1 MTCFIKLLWK
11 REMTSPRIVLSF
23 FVLIILSLVSGCSS
37 AAQRM
42 EKESNKPW
50 SERIARSFLTMHP
63 DSISYPTELKSKRW
77 NYEQGV
83 MMEALFHEWQLTGD
97 STYVRYI
104 KKNLDDYVGEDG
116 TIHTY
121 RFDEY
126 QLDNITPGKA
136 LLRMYTLTGKKK
148 YRAAADTLRRQLRE
162 QPRTSEGGFWHKR
175 IYPHQMWLDG
185 LYMAEPFYALY
196 STMTNDSAAFD
207 DIMKQFILSAA
218 HSFDSTSGLY
228 FHGWDESKT
237 QRWADPRT
245 GCSQN
250 LWGRAIGWYAMGLI
264 DALEYIPQHH
274 PQRPALMKILNDL
287 CRNLLPLRD
296 NKTKLWYLVVDKPA
310 GKGNY
315 LESSASAMFAYVF
328 AKGVNKG
335 YLPREFMQRAHDTFY
350 GMLDH
355 LVTVDASG
363 IVHLEHTC
371 SVGGLGGTPYR
382 DGSLAYYTG
391 EPQRT
396 DDFKGYGPF
405 LLAAIELEKSKA
417 HEPW

>member
-1 MTCFIKLLWK
+1 
-11 REMTSPRIVLSF
+11 
-23 FVLIILSLVSGCSS
+23 
-37 AAQRM
+37 
-42 EKESNKPW
+42 
-50 SERIARSFLTMHP
+50 
-63 DSISYPTELKSKRW
+63 
-77 NYEQGV
+77 
-83 MMEALFHEWQLTGD
+83 
-97 STYVRYI
+97 
-104 KKNLDDYVGEDG
+104 
-116 TIHTY
+116 
-121 RFDEY
+121 
-126 QLDNITPGKA
+126 
-136 LLRMYTLTGKKK
+136 MYTLTGKKK

-250 LWGRAIGWYAMGLI
+250 LWGRAIGWFAMGLI

-274 PQRPALMKILNDL
+274 PQRPAVMKILNEL

-335 YLPREFMQRAHDTFY
+335 YLPQEFMQRAHETFN

-405 LLAAIELEKSKA
+405 LLAAIELEISKV
-417 HEPW
+417 HEP

>member
-1 MTCFIKLLWK
+1 
-11 REMTSPRIVLSF
+11 
-23 FVLIILSLVSGCSS
+23 
-37 AAQRM
+37 
-42 EKESNKPW
+42 
-50 SERIARSFLTMHP
+50 
-63 DSISYPTELKSKRW
+63 
-77 NYEQGV
+77 
-83 MMEALFHEWQLTGD
+83 
-97 STYVRYI
+97 
-104 KKNLDDYVGEDG
+104 
-116 TIHTY
+116 
-121 RFDEY
+121 
-126 QLDNITPGKA
+126 
-136 LLRMYTLTGKKK
+136 
-148 YRAAADTLRRQLRE
+148 
-162 QPRTSEGGFWHKR
+162 
-175 IYPHQMWLDG
+175 MWLDG

-335 YLPREFMQRAHDTFY
+335 YLPREFMQRAHETFN

-371 SVGGLGGTPYR
+371 SVGGLGGNPYR

-391 EPQRT
+391 EPQHT